1 VEVRITEGYDIRAI
15 AEGAARPGVWVGDGA
30 AALGLTGDVDPE
42 DFEALSGLVAA
53 EDAEGEDQ
61 DAVDPYGSLPAEA
74 AAAVERLRRDGLL

>member
-1 VEVRITEGYDIRAI
+1 MEVRITEGYDIRAI
-15 AEGAARPGVWVGDGA
+15 AEGAARPGVWVGEGA

-53 EDAEGEDQ
+53 EDAEDQ

>member
-1 VEVRITEGYDIRAI
+1 MAVRITEGYDIRAI

-42 DFEALSGLVAA
+42 EFEALSGLAA
-53 EDAEGEDQ
+53 DEDEGQ
-61 DAVDPYGSLPAEA
+61 DDVDPYGSLPAEA